1 MEMDLLWY
9 MGLQPD
15 QGRSWVDV
23 QLYYDDM
30 NNRLSKQE
38 NANTGGKG
46 MGLG

>member
-1 MEMDLLWY
+1 MDLLWY

-15 QGRSWVDV
+15 QRRSWVDV

-38 NANTGGKG
+38 HVNGGGKG
-46 MGLG
+46 MGIGL